1 MKIKPFDDTYFM
13 KQAIAQAK
21 KAYDKDEVP
30 VGAVVVKE
38 NIIIGRGRNTVIAD
52 NDVSSHAEINALRS
66 ASKELN
72 NFRLN
77 GCTIYVT
84 LEPCHMCAKAI
95 IDARLDKLVFA
106 AKEPKTGSICSID
119 NFLENKLDT
128 NWGTPASLAKLFTM
142 ACAGTGL
149 ALVERLGVPEGDYA

>member
-1 MKIKPFDDTYFM
+1 MHFSDQDRFFM
-13 KQAIAQAK
+13 ESAMELARESFF
-21 KAYDKDEVP
+21 KDEVP

-95 IDARLDKLVFA
+95 VDARLDKLVFA
-106 AKEPKTGSICSID
+106 TKEPKTGSICSID
-119 NFLENKLDT
+119 NFLENKAL
-128 NWGTPASLAKLFTM
+128 NH
-142 ACAGTGL
+142 
-149 ALVERLGVPEGDYA
+149 LVEFEYGLGEEISSNLLKDFFKQKR

>member
-1 MKIKPFDDTYFM
+1 MHFSDQDRFFM
-13 KQAIAQAK
+13 ESAMELAK
-21 KAYDKDEVP
+21 ESFLKDEVP

-38 NIIIGRGRNTVIAD
+38 NKIIGSGRNTVIAD

-95 IDARLDKLVFA
+95 VDARLDELVFA
-106 AKEPKTGSICSID
+106 AKEHKTGSICSID
-119 NFLENKLDT
+119 NFLKNKAL
-128 NWGTPASLAKLFTM
+128 NH
-142 ACAGTGL
+142 
-149 ALVERLGVPEGDYA
+149 LVEFKYGLSEEISANLLKDFFKQKR

>member
-1 MKIKPFDDTYFM
+1 MHFSDQDRFFM
-13 KQAIAQAK
+13 ESAMELAK
-21 KAYDKDEVP
+21 ESFLKDEVP

-38 NIIIGRGRNTVIAD
+38 NKIIGSGRNTVIAD

-77 GCTIYVT
+77 GCSIYVT

-95 IDARLDKLVFA
+95 VDARLDMLVFA

-119 NFLENKLDT
+119 NL
-128 NWGTPASLAKLFTM
+128 SLIHISEPT
-142 ACAGTGL
+142 
-149 ALVERLGVPEGDYA
+149 RPY

>member
-1 MKIKPFDDTYFM
+1 MHFSDQDRFFM
-13 KQAIAQAK
+13 ESAMELARESFL
-21 KAYDKDEVP
+21 KDEVP

-38 NIIIGRGRNTVIAD
+38 NKIIGRGRNTVIAD

-95 IDARLDKLVFA
+95 VDARLDKLVFA

-119 NFLENKLDT
+119 NFLENKAL
-128 NWGTPASLAKLFTM
+128 NHLVEFEYGLGEEISAKLLKDFFKQK
-142 ACAGTGL
+142 
-149 ALVERLGVPEGDYA
+149 R

>member
-1 MKIKPFDDTYFM
+1 MHFSDQDRFFM
-13 KQAIAQAK
+13 ESAMELAK
-21 KAYDKDEVP
+21 ESFLQDEVP

-38 NIIIGRGRNTVIAD
+38 NKIIGSGRNTVIAD

-77 GCTIYVT
+77 GCSIYVT

-95 IDARLDKLVFA
+95 VDARLDMLVFA
-106 AKEPKTGSICSID
+106 VKEPKTGSICSID
-119 NFLENKLDT
+119 NFLKNKAL
-128 NWGTPASLAKLFTM
+128 NHSVKYKF
-142 ACAGTGL
+142 GL
-149 ALVERLGVPEGDYA
+149 SEDISANLLKDFFKQKR

>member
-1 MKIKPFDDTYFM
+1 MHFSDQDRFFM
-13 KQAIAQAK
+13 ESAMELAK
-21 KAYDKDEVP
+21 ESFLKDEVP

-38 NIIIGRGRNTVIAD
+38 NKIIGSGRNTVIAD

-77 GCTIYVT
+77 GCSIYVT

-95 IDARLDKLVFA
+95 VDARIDMLVFA

-119 NFLENKLDT
+119 NFLENKAL
-128 NWGTPASLAKLFTM
+128 NHSVKYKF
-142 ACAGTGL
+142 GL
-149 ALVERLGVPEGDYA
+149 SEDISANLLKDFFKQKR

>member
-1 MKIKPFDDTYFM
+1 MHFSDQDRFFM
-13 KQAIAQAK
+13 ESAMELARESFF
-21 KAYDKDEVP
+21 KDEVP
-30 VGAVVVKE
+30 IGAVVVKE

-95 IDARLDKLVFA
+95 VDARLDKLVFA

-119 NFLENKLDT
+119 NFLENKAL
-128 NWGTPASLAKLFTM
+128 NH
-142 ACAGTGL
+142 
-149 ALVERLGVPEGDYA
+149 LVEFEYGLGEEISSNLLKDFFKQKR